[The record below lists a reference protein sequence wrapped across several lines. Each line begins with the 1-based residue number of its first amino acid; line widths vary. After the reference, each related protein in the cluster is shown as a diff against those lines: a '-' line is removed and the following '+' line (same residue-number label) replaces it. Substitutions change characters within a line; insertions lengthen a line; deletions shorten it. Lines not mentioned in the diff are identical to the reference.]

1 MSKYILD
8 RIESDVAILEGENGE
23 LFNISVSLLPDEINE
38 GDVVVSDNGEYK
50 VLSEETNERKEK
62 IKNLRSSLREE

>member
-1 MSKYILD
+1 MD

>member
-62 IKNLRSSLREE
+62 IKNLRISLREE